1 MTSPDNRFPDGAYS
15 GAAGSRSIARLGGQT
30 QQSMQTAMRAQVMRA
45 YADIPYNFAKA
56 VQAGLHEL
64 AAALCDAITGF
75 TGGLINLGDWARA
88 SRARAQEAR
97 EQATTARDSADV
109 AEEAVVQTGEVVQA
123 TNSQVQVIIDGL
135 PVKPYW
141 DSMNLTEEASF
152 PRCML
157 HRRVWDHA
165 DVAKPGYVP
174 YSYTY
179 VAYYDVNGYPVY
191 ADHTVWARYEPSY
204 TPPTNA
210 LDGAFIRCRYSG
222 GRKVVTF
229 IVDEVSNPCELYV
242 VVGRMVPNGDI
253 RIEWVSPNQTP
264 SIANSRF
271 ERSVELPNEVVFD
284 VGETAF
290 IGIHQRGGGNP
301 RPLLGTN
308 STDLPRAPS
317 AWPPRPS
324 ARFATSAAL
333 VAGSTLAAGSMSFN
347 SNSVPYVALSK
358 SLIAGPPS
366 KLVYYE
372 NFDSGS
378 LPVALGRV
386 SSLPATV
393 SGGVF
398 VVSGGSDGIR
408 RYLYGQTLNYD
419 DVMVTGRI
427 ISPSVRH
434 AWLMLRSTPDNK
446 RFVSLNVTQSIISIC
461 KYDNGVWTALSSVE
475 IAIVSG
481 DVVRLRATNN
491 LFTAQRKTAS
501 GWDDV
506 LTYTDTTGTLPTGPG
521 TRYTGLGNE
530 RADWVNGG
538 GWDYWKAEDL

>member
-1 MTSPDNRFPDGAYS
+1 MTSPDSKFPEDAYS
-15 GAAGSRSIARLGGQT
+15 GAAGSRSIARLGGTT

-45 YADIPYNFAKA
+45 YADIPFNFAKG

-97 EQATTARDSADV
+97 EQAATARDSADV
-109 AEEAVVQTGEVVQA
+109 AEEAVVQTVEVVQA
-123 TNSQVQVIIDGL
+123 TNSQVQMIIDGL

-165 DVAKPGYVP
+165 TVSKPGYVP
-174 YSYTY
+174 YTYTY
-179 VAYYDVNGYPVY
+179 VAGYDANGYPIY
-191 ADHTVWARYEPSY
+191 ADHTVYARYEPSY
-204 TPPTNA
+204 TPPANT

-229 IVDEVSNPCELYV
+229 IVDAVSNPCELYV
-242 VVGRMVPNGDI
+242 VVGRMSANGDI
-253 RIEWVSPNQTP
+253 RIEWVSPNQTL
-264 SIANSRF
+264 SIANSRL
-271 ERSVELPNEVVFD
+271 ERSVELPNELVFD

-290 IGIHQRGGGNP
+290 VGIHQRGGGNP
-301 RPLLGTN
+301 RPLLGAN
-308 STDLPRAPS
+308 STDLPRAPG

-324 ARFATSAAL
+324 ARFAASGAL
-333 VAGSTLAAGSMSFN
+333 VAGATVAAGSMSFT

-358 SLIAGPPS
+358 SLVAGPPS
-366 KLVYYE
+366 KLVFYE

-378 LPVALGRV
+378 LPVALGQV

-398 VVSGGSDGIR
+398 VVAGGTDGIR

-446 RFVSLNVTQSIISIC
+446 SFVSLNVTQSSVSIF
-461 KYDNGVWTALSSVE
+461 KYENGVWTALSSVE
-475 IAIVSG
+475 TAIVGG

-491 LFTAQRKTAS
+491 LFTAQRKTTS
-501 GWDDV
+501 GWEDV
-506 LTYTDTTGTLPTGPG
+506 LTYTDTTGTLPSGPR